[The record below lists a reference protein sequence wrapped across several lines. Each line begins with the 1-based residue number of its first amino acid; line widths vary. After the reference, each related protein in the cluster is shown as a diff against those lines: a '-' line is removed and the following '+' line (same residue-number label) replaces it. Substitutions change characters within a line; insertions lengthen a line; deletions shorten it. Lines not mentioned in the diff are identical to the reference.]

1 MYIQNYVVKIAK
13 FISPSNINQCLQNV
27 YNEQVTVI
35 TALYFSLQFYE
46 FISFIKNM
54 SSKSIRVNV
63 AGFPHHFRVPDLE
76 DLTLSKRKKVV

>member
-46 FISFIKNM
+46 FISCPQK
-54 SSKSIRVNV
+54 V
-63 AGFPHHFRVPDLE
+63 LE
-76 DLTLSKRKKVV
+76 